1 MLRKYWTKGR
11 PNTTW
16 TKSKPGIS
24 CLMSKCSSCLQ
35 SLSALLKEDTSL
47 QKRHSENHKYGHPWW
62 GTFWVW
68 GSYDAES
75 WFVTVAGDRES
86 RTDLCIVL
94 IFVFKT
100 WISIPFL
107 PLTSYCQSWFTE
119 TFFIK
124 ANNEFPLQ
132 LFFFAFCFLFYS
144 SRPRLK
150 LNWRSKTIAKF
161 PDTRNCLP
169 RHPCASASS
178 ALPYT
183 ETVSFSTWQRLNS
196 FILLH

>member
-1 MLRKYWTKGR
+1 MLF
-11 PNTTW
+11 
-16 TKSKPGIS
+16 
-24 CLMSKCSSCLQ
+24 MSSVPFSFV
-35 SLSALLKEDTSL
+35 ER
-47 QKRHSENHKYGHPWW
+47 RH
-62 GTFWVW
+62 
-68 GSYDAES
+68 
-75 WFVTVAGDRES
+75 
-86 RTDLCIVL
+86 
-94 IFVFKT
+94 
-100 WISIPFL
+100 
-107 PLTSYCQSWFTE
+107 FTE
-119 TFFIK
+119 EKTLREPQIWSSLMRNMLGMGQLWCWELICDHGWGQREQDRPLHCLDFCFQDMNQHSFPSLDFILSVLVHWDFFIK
-124 ANNEFPLQ
+124 ANNDFPLQ